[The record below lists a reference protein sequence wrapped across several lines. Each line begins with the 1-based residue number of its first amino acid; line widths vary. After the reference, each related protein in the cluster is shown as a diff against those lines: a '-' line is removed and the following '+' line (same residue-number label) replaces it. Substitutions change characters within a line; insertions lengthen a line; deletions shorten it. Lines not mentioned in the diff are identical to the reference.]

1 MFWDGNVL
9 HICYVFFSF
18 YIFYFIYLGVFEN
31 ICIYI
36 QSLTVKKI
44 IYFLQ
49 ICELT
54 GRNVVIKM
62 MSNIQGCCLRLC
74 AFLSLHIAAGDS
86 NKLLVM
92 SCNWSWC

>member
-1 MFWDGNVL
+1 M
-9 HICYVFFSF
+9 YFFF
-18 YIFYFIYLGVFEN
+18 YIFNFIYLGLFEN

-36 QSLTVKKI
+36 QSVTAKKM

-62 MSNIQGCCLRLC
+62 MSNIQGYCLRLC
-74 AFLSLHIAAGDS
+74 AFLLLHISAGDS

-92 SCNWSWC
+92 SRN